1 MEGSNLAGVVFGW
14 AANVIA
20 ATLLEFVGLGGIFIL
35 FAVIL
40 YWLEKRT
47 FALLSQVFGFKAV
60 IYSTGWI
67 GTSAHE
73 LGHALMCLVFGHRIT
88 KLSLFRPDFDSG
100 VMGSVNHSYNAK
112 NLYQLVGNFFIGV
125 APLITG
131 SALLVGAVLLFF
143 PDYRNVLAAN
153 IEIQPENGYE
163 VADFLNNLWGPVAE
177 TFGVVFDP
185 RNFTTWEFWV
195 FLYVAISISS
205 HLAPSGKDMEGVWIG
220 LGAALL
226 PVLAI
231 NGIAV
236 AAGWDFAT
244 ELVGLFRFVGAVSGF
259 FAVAVSFSLLGYLMS
274 YLVSAIWYLFKYQT
288 VLTPW

>member
-1 MEGSNLAGVVFGW
+1 MFGW

-47 FALLSQVFGFKAV
+47 FALLSWVFGFKTV

-112 NLYQLVGNFFIGV
+112 NLYQLIGNFFIGV

-131 SALLVGAVLLFF
+131 SALLVGAILLFF

-163 VADFLNNLWGPVAE
+163 VADFLNNLWAPVAE
-177 TFGVVFDP
+177 TFGIVFDP

-220 LGAALL
+220 LGAALV

-236 AAGWDFAT
+236 AAGWDFVT
-244 ELVGLFRFVGAVSGF
+244 ELVGLFRFVGAVAGF
-259 FAVAVSFSLLGYLMS
+259 FAVTVSFSSLGYLMS
-274 YLVSAIWYLFKYQT
+274 YLVSAIWYWLKYQT

>member
-1 MEGSNLAGVVFGW
+1 LEESNLAGVVFGW

-47 FALLSQVFGFKAV
+47 FDLLSQVFGYKAV

-131 SALLVGAVLLFF
+131 SALLVGAVLLLF

-163 VADFLNNLWGPVAE
+163 VADFLDNLWSPVAE

-185 RNFTTWEFWV
+185 GNFTTWEFWV
-195 FLYVAISISS
+195 FLCVAISISS
-205 HLAPSGKDMEGVWIG
+205 HLAPSAKDMEGAWIG
-220 LGAALL
+220 LGAALV

-236 AAGWDFAT
+236 AAGWDFVT
-244 ELVGLFRFVGAVSGF
+244 ELVGLFRFVGATAGV

-274 YLVSAIWYLFKYQT
+274 YLVSAIWYWLKYQT

>member
-1 MEGSNLAGVVFGW
+1 MFGW

-35 FAVIL
+35 FAVTL

-47 FALLSQVFGFKAV
+47 FDLLSQVFGYIAV

-100 VMGSVNHSYNAK
+100 VMGSVSHSYNAK

-153 IEIQPENGYE
+153 IVIKPENGYE
-163 VADFLNNLWGPVAE
+163 VADFLNNLWDPVAE

-236 AAGWDFAT
+236 AAGWDFVT
-244 ELVGLFRFVGAVSGF
+244 ELVGLFRFVGAVAGF
-259 FAVAVSFSLLGYLMS
+259 FAVTVSFSSLGYLMS
-274 YLVSAIWYLFKYQT
+274 YLVSAIWYWLKYQT